1 MKRVALTAETREA
14 GKGVSKKLRSDGQI
28 PAVLYG
34 RSIEPVSIVVNRK
47 EVEAAVKGS
56 QGTNI
61 LIDLSIKGGESGL
74 ARIRDYQADPFKR
87 EFLHLDFQAISITDK
102 IEVEVPIEITG
113 KSVGVKEGGVLEQ
126 MRRTLLV
133 KALPDRIP
141 ASIALDITDLN
152 IGDSVHADEIK
163 LPEGVEYP
171 SKMNYAVV
179 AVVPPTKVEEVAA
192 VTAAAPVEGAAA
204 APAEGAA
211 AAAPAAAPAKEGTA
225 EAKKE

>member
-1 MKRVALTAETREA
+1 MKRVALTAETRGT
-14 GKGVSKKLRSDGQI
+14 GKGVSKKLRFDGQI

-34 RSIEPVSIVVNRK
+34 RSIEPISIVEQERSRGGREGLARNQHPDRPFN
-47 EVEAAVKGS
+47 
-56 QGTNI
+56 QGG
-61 LIDLSIKGGESGL
+61 DSGL

-87 EFLHLDFQAISITDK
+87 DFLHLDFQAISITDK

-113 KSVGVKEGGVLEQ
+113 RSIGVKEGGVLEQ

-141 ASIALDITDLN
+141 ASIALDITELN

-171 SKMNYAVV
+171 HKMNYAIV
-179 AVVPPTKVEEVAA
+179 AVVPPTKVEEAAA
-192 VTAAAPVEGAAA
+192 VTAAVPAEGAAA
-204 APAEGAA
+204 VPAEGAA
-211 AAAPAAAPAKEGTA
+211 AAAPAAAPAKEGAA

>member
-1 MKRVALTAETREA
+1 MKRVALTAETRA
-14 GKGVSKKLRSDGQI
+14 TGKGVSKRFRFDGQI

-34 RSIEPVSIVVNRK
+34 KSVEPISIVVNRK

-61 LIDLSIKGGESGL
+61 LIDLSIKGGDSGL

-87 EFLHLDFQAISITDK
+87 DFLHLDFQAISINDK

-113 KSVGVKEGGVLEQ
+113 KSIGVKEGGVLEQ

-141 ASIALDITDLN
+141 ASIALDITELA

-171 SKMNYAVV
+171 HKMNYAIV
-179 AVVPPTKVEEVAA
+179 AVVPPTKVEE
-192 VTAAAPVEGAAA
+192 AAPAAA
-204 APAEGAA
+204 AVPAEGA
-211 AAAPAAAPAKEGTA
+211 AAAPAAAPAKEGAA